1 MTIIDTTLY
10 ANGALRLS
18 RHGAGR
24 GGNVLMHI
32 ASGAQCVID
41 DLWLNNVTRRLEG
54 MSGDFALHVEEDFND
69 IVRLYANPSSSNERV
84 IGGKLHKVID
94 HQIVPA

>member
-24 GGNVLMHI
+24 GGNVLVHVP
-32 ASGAQCVID
+32 SGKQLQIEDADGAHYQI
-41 DLWLNNVTRRLEG
+41 TRMVELGWREGPIYDMLEFWERDKRLR
-54 MSGDFALHVEEDFND
+54 SA
-69 IVRLYANPSSSNERV
+69 
-84 IGGKLHKVID
+84 
-94 HQIVPA
+94 

>member
-24 GGNVLMHI
+24 GGNVLVHV
-32 ASGAQCVID
+32 ASGRQVQLTDVTADEVDRTLTHPANIGVVDID
-41 DLWLNNVTRRLEG
+41 NYFEG
-54 MSGDFALHVEEDFND
+54 VK
-69 IVRLYANPSSSNERV
+69 LYYER
-84 IGGKLHKVID
+84 
-94 HQIVPA
+94 

>member
-24 GGNVLMHI
+24 GGNVLTLVH
-32 ASGAQCVID
+32 SDNHTEQLQLTDQGV
-41 DLWLNNVTRRLEG
+41 V
-54 MSGDFALHVEEDFND
+54 DFNNLMT
-69 IVRLYANPSSSNERV
+69 RYAAAVDTPVDE
-84 IGGKLHKVID
+84 GD
-94 HQIVPA
+94 AVPLFRAAARIFSY

>member
-24 GGNVLMHI
+24 GGNVLTLVATGESLELTDTDAEHF
-32 ASGAQCVID
+32 D
-41 DLWLNNVTRRLEG
+41 DLVKRYAAAIGMPLDGGIDAGPLFRATRR
-54 MSGDFALHVEEDFND
+54 
-69 IVRLYANPSSSNERV
+69 VRESA
-84 IGGKLHKVID
+84 
-94 HQIVPA
+94 